1 VKIKAGKTI
10 AKMREVV
17 ELKFMVTS
25 LFGFIDKDCGVKE
38 WKVKTAG
45 SKTA

>member
-1 VKIKAGKTI
+1 
-10 AKMREVV
+10 
-17 ELKFMVTS
+17 MVTS

-45 SKTA
+45 SKTAWA